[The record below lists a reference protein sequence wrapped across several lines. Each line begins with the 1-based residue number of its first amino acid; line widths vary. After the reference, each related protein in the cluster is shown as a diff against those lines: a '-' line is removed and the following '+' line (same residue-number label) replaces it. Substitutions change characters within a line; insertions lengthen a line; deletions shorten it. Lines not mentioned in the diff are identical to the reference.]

1 MHDEGVPVIP
11 ADLMK
16 TILLFDPMLAM
27 LEGFQLPRLEWLA
40 VCLSVVG
47 LVHYGRVVWRKLPV
61 RWWSRTRGRILKA
74 DLRKSQ
80 RRQTDGSIVY
90 EPVIQYAYEVG
101 ERVLEGRR
109 ISAEQS
115 IGALTCGLKMMKT
128 YRPGTEVSVFYDP
141 ARPNEAVLHV
151 ESVRV
156 QALKM
161 ALLGVLL
168 CWVAG
173 RLFWS

>member
-1 MHDEGVPVIP
+1 
-11 ADLMK
+11 MK
-16 TILLFDPMLAM
+16 TILLFDPLLAM
-27 LEGFQLPRLEWLA
+27 FEGASVPRLEWLA
-40 VCLSVVG
+40 ACLSVVG
-47 LVHYGRVVWRKLPV
+47 LVHYGRVLWRKLPV
-61 RWWSRTRGRILKA
+61 RWWSRTRGRILKM

-115 IGALTCGLKMMKT
+115 IGALTCGLKMMKA
-128 YRPGTEVSVFYDP
+128 YQPGAEVPVFYDP
-141 ARPNEAVLHV
+141 ARPNEAVLQV
-151 ESVRV
+151 ESVRG
-156 QALKM
+156 QTLKM

-168 CWVAG
+168 CWVVG